1 MDWARQD
8 SSEELVI
15 LKRLSWVSQRMRKQT
30 AAVELLNRARKVDP
44 EDNQLTLQLADLF
57 YEMGRYREAETH
69 SLLAAYR

>member
-1 MDWARQD
+1 
-8 SSEELVI
+8 
-15 LKRLSWVSQRMRKQT
+15 MRKQT